1 MSRIGKKPIQVPSKV
16 TVNYTNRTV
25 GIEGPLGKLARE
37 IHPSVDLE
45 IQDGVINV
53 VPLSDDRQSVAFQGM
68 TRALVANMVTGVSDG
83 FKKVLQ
89 INGIGYRAELK
100 SDVLTLFVGYSNPV
114 GYPVPNGISL
124 SVEKN
129 NDITVSGIDKQ
140 QVGQVAAEIRAV
152 RPPEPYKGKGIK
164 YADEHIIRKAGKSAK

>member
-1 MSRIGKKPIQVPSKV
+1 MSRIGKKPIQLPAKAKV
-16 TVNYTNRTV
+16 SYANRVLTV
-25 GIEGPLGKLARE
+25 EGSLGKLQRE
-37 IHPSVDLE
+37 IHPDVDLE
-45 IQDGVINV
+45 IQDQVIHV
-53 VPLSDDRQSVAFQGM
+53 KALSDERKGIAFQGM
-68 TRALVANMVTGVSDG
+68 TRALVANMVTGVSQG

-100 SDVLTLFVGYSNPV
+100 DNVLSLHVGYSNPV
-114 GYPVPNGISL
+114 GYPVPEGISL

-140 QVGQVAAEIRAV
+140 KVGQVAAEIRAV

-164 YADEHIIRKAGKSAK
+164 YADEHIMRKAGKSAK

>member
-1 MSRIGKKPIQVPSKV
+1 MSRIGKKPIQLPAKAKV
-16 TVNYTNRTV
+16 SYVNRVLTV
-25 GIEGPLGKLARE
+25 EGGLGKLQRE
-37 IHPSVDLE
+37 IHPAVDLD
-45 IQDGVINV
+45 IQDQVLHV
-53 VPLSDDRQSVAFQGM
+53 KALQEDRQSAAFQGM
-68 TRALVANMVTGVSDG
+68 TRALVANMVTGVSEG

-100 SDVLTLFVGYSNPV
+100 GNVLALHVGYSNPV
-114 GYPVPNGISL
+114 EYGIPEGIAL

-140 QVGQVAAEIRAV
+140 KVGQVAAEIRSV